1 MFMFI
6 RPLIINEECL
16 KRGVSKK
23 ISIKK
28 EVLRKRISKEVY
40 FLTIQTQSTIFLR
53 ISFIGSPNYAPKT
66 APINIPTTPLITAVI
81 AVQQEQHGQHGQ
93 HIFF

>member
-40 FLTIQTQSTIFLR
+40 FLTTQLNR
-53 ISFIGSPNYAPKT
+53 QSF
-66 APINIPTTPLITAVI
+66 
-81 AVQQEQHGQHGQ
+81 
-93 HIFF
+93 

>member
-1 MFMFI
+1 M
-6 RPLIINEECL
+6 PQ
-16 KRGVSKK
+16 KRNTSKR
-23 ISIKK
+23 SIK
-28 EVLRKRISKEVY
+28 RKVY
-40 FLTIQTQSTIFLR
+40 FLNLITLKPNTQSVIFLK
-53 ISFIGSPNYAPKT
+53 ISFIYSPNYAPKT

>member
-1 MFMFI
+1 MSA
-6 RPLIINEECL
+6 L
-16 KRGVSKK
+16 KREVLKKKVSKEK
-23 ISIKK
+23 YIFFDDHSS
-28 EVLRKRISKEVY
+28 L
-40 FLTIQTQSTIFLR
+40 QNQSTIFLR